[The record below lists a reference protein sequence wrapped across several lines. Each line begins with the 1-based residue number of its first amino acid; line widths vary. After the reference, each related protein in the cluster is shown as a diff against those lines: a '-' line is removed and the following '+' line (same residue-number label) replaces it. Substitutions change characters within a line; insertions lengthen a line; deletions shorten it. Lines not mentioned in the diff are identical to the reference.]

1 MKLKLSD
8 FGFTEGIN
16 EIIAITFNEDGTL
29 NTAPIGVIV
38 EDADGIMARARLYKS
53 HTRSNTAR
61 TGVFYANVTR
71 DAVVFA
77 LASFI
82 DLGEEFF
89 ESLNPPVIKGS
100 LAWCRFEANVS
111 GAYATLKL
119 AEGEVLGSELRAV
132 NRGLN
137 AVIEALVHATR
148 YVITKD
154 ERKRE
159 ELRRR
164 ILYYYEIVQ
173 KCGSEREKRAFE
185 IIMEKI

>member
-1 MKLKLSD
+1 MKLSD

-16 EIIAITFNEDGTL
+16 EIIAITVNEDGTL

-38 EDADGIMARARLYKS
+38 ENADSIMAKARLYKS
-53 HTRSNTAR
+53 QTKDNTVR

-71 DAVVFA
+71 DALIFA
-77 LASFI
+77 LASFT

-89 ESLNPPVIKGS
+89 ESLNPPIIKGS
-100 LAWCRFEANVS
+100 LAWCRFEANVG

-119 AEGEVLGSELRAV
+119 VEGEVLGSELRAV
-132 NRGLN
+132 NRGFS

-148 YVITKD
+148 YIITKD
-154 ERKRE
+154 EEKKG

-164 ILYYYEIVQ
+164 ILYYHEIVQ
-173 KCGSEREKRAFE
+173 KCGSEREKQAFE